1 MEKEEKKEEEYV
13 SEILLELQP
22 RSRRGY
28 RRLFGIRENK
38 FLNKESFDRIAFTKI
53 FLNKYNKKVVKR
65 GEHIICDNLIIGVKQ
80 IKRNIHLFNKYYFN
94 YILYIKK
101 KAGASS
107 TYSGNTRVE
116 FLIKGLPF
124 GNEEKGQ
131 LDNKIMDNKRCL
143 NEYFISD
150 LLTKSDQTNINL
162 EVEQVYSCYC
172 SQCKKGLIQGD
183 FYIKSGNW
191 SRPIICLS
199 CYYLLFTYKCTRCKK
214 SITFDHKSL
223 TSDGLTSIR
232 FVEHKNFYWHSD
244 CCVCVTCLQ
253 SLIGQKFY
261 QDQIYNQLFCLQHI
275 PHP

>member
-1 MEKEEKKEEEYV
+1 MEEEYV

-38 FLNKESFDRIAFTKI
+38 FFNKESFDRIAFTKI
-53 FLNKYNKKVVKR
+53 FLNKYNKKVLKR

-80 IKRNIHLFNKYYFN
+80 IKR
-94 YILYIKK
+94 
-101 KAGASS
+101 ASS

-124 GNEEKGQ
+124 GNEEKGH
-131 LDNKIMDNKRCL
+131 LDNKIMDNKRSL

-150 LLTKSDQTNINL
+150 LLTKSGQTNINV

-172 SQCKKGLIQGD
+172 CQCKKRLIEGD
-183 FYIKSGNW
+183 LYIKSGNW

-199 CYYLLFTYKCTRCKK
+199 CYNLLFTYKCARCKK
-214 SITFDHKSL
+214 SITFDHQSL
-223 TSDGLTSIR
+223 TSDGLTSIH
-232 FVEHKNFYWHSD
+232 FVEYKNCYWHSD

-275 PHP
+275 PHQ